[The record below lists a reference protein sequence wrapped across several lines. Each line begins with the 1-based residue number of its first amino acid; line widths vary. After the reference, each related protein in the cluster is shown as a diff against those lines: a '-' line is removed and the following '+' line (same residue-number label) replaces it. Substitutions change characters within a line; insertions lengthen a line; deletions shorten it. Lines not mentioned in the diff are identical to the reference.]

1 MSEEPIQLDLEIAI
15 LKETI
20 KQQQQ
25 DIHNLQMRVKELV
38 EQKEELYY
46 EILETQDRSYVP
58 Q

>member
-1 MSEEPIQLDLEIAI
+1 MAEPIQLDLEVAI

-25 DIHNLQMRVKELV
+25 EIHNLQMRVKELI
-38 EQKEELYY
+38 EEKEELHY